1 MLDEVPASQGHGSGE
16 ATIKSV
22 INKTRRPIRLL
33 LPGGKTLYLGLGG
46 RGQVPDDALDRP
58 ALKKLVE
65 AGEIE
70 VLEQDSRTVSTE
82 TVSTRI
88 RRSPHGHPATRDT
101 SRRGDR

>member
-1 MLDEVPASQGHGSGE
+1 MLHEVPAVHGHESGE

-22 INKTRRPIRLL
+22 INKTRRPIRVS
-33 LPGGKTLYLGLGG
+33 LPGGKTLHLGLGG

-58 ALKKLVE
+58 ALKKLIE

-70 VLEQDSRTVSTE
+70 VLEEDSRTVAAE